1 MDLCC
6 VLKLQPLFIFF
17 AQQRSRPLE
26 FNLTSLLIMSA
37 SCTEISQVG
46 ALATC
51 CHCLGVNET
60 SRSLV
65 SGHVALFP
73 SSIWLLASLMFIVGM
88 FFIIII
94 VRVRIPLA
102 VRVLGWEDS
111 GIGISGNRFDFLGC
125 SIRILTHR
133 FWGFFLS
140 AVHRCSSTSVSSKD
154 LGGDARPKS
163 RCRNSPVASTRKVS
177 QQVWVK
183 SCICVCNV
191 HVFRPIYRWRLIG
204 GFTDARGRDLNY
216 SENLV
221 QSLWCIFNF

>member
-102 VRVLGWEDS
+102 VPVLGWEDS
-111 GIGISGNRFDFLGC
+111 GIGISGNGFDFLGC
-125 SIRILTHR
+125 SIRILTQILGVFCLR
-133 FWGFFLS
+133 FIDVRVLLWAAKTS
-140 AVHRCSSTSVSSKD
+140 AGTPSQRAGAETPQSQVQERWVSKSESNRASVSVTFTSSGQFTVD
-154 LGGDARPKS
+154 GWSEVSLTPEGG
-163 RCRNSPVASTRKVS
+163 
-177 QQVWVK
+177 
-183 SCICVCNV
+183 I
-191 HVFRPIYRWRLIG
+191 
-204 GFTDARGRDLNY
+204 
-216 SENLV
+216 
-221 QSLWCIFNF
+221 

>member
-37 SCTEISQVG
+37 SYTEISQVG

-94 VRVRIPLA
+94 VRVRIVGMCWDGKIQGLEFREIGLIFLDA
-102 VRVLGWEDS
+102 ASGFWHTDS
-111 GIGISGNRFDFLGC
+111 
-125 SIRILTHR
+125 
-133 FWGFFLS
+133 GFFLS
-140 AVHRCSSTSVSSKD
+140 GVHRCSSTSVSSED

-183 SCICVCNV
+183 SSICVRNV

-204 GFTDARGRDLNY
+204 GFTDARGRNLNY
-216 SENLV
+216 SENL
-221 QSLWCIFNF
+221 L